1 MKIMKNDER
10 LFVINKIWVKLDIG
24 ALLIKFLKTT
34 NDFYNYRD
42 QIYSISCKSKVSSN
56 LLSLHERKIDE
67 FDKEIEEEANSK

>member
-24 ALLIKFLKTT
+24 ALLIKFLKTA

-56 LLSLHERKIDE
+56 LFNINQIYLNFY
-67 FDKEIEEEANSK
+67 FDNNRH